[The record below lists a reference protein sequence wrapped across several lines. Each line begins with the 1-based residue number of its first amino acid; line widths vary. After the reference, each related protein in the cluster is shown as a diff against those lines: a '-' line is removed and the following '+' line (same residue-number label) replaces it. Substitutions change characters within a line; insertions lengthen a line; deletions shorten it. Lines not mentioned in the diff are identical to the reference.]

1 MALRL
6 RRFFTRLGV
15 IALTVMFGGYPM
27 ALRRGFVMFRRLR
40 MGFPR
45 HSIFPW
51 LVCRC
56 PMNSLSVVIVPAKTR
71 DLCGKSISWKVV
83 FWGLGRRLV
92 HWNIGGAEALRGQST
107 RAAREEV
114 DAWLGDRFFVV
125 VALIAGA
132 LGSDVL
138 AGTAFATAK
147 IMFVLALLAFFISA
161 VVEVTRRG
169 AP

>member
-1 MALRL
+1 MRLGL
-6 RRFFTRLGV
+6 RRFLAGLGV
-15 IALTVMFGGYPM
+15 IALAMMFGSSAM

-51 LVCRC
+51 LECRC
-56 PMNSLSVVIVPAKTR
+56 PLNSPSVVIVPPKTR
-71 DLCGKSISWKVV
+71 NPPASHLPEDRLL
-83 FWGLGRRLV
+83 GLDRRLIP
-92 HWNIGGAEALRGQST
+92 WNIGVANALPASYRRST
-107 RAAREEV
+107 KRDLMLSWAIAF
-114 DAWLGDRFFVV
+114 LVV

-132 LGSDVL
+132 LGSGVL
-138 AGTAFATAK
+138 AGTAFVAAK
-147 IMFVLALLAFFISA
+147 VMFVLALLAFFISA